1 MKQCFTYIDKKQN
14 KTNFNSGQ
22 QSPMESKPL
31 PTSDT
36 RQLVY
41 THPSYALVEEHQFP
55 QGPDI
60 VRCHMMHTHKN
71 KNNNNKKNMHWA
83 WDKKSHSN
91 TWTLALLRWWGIFNA
106 KELFQAWGSGQDWR
120 KAPGHTMADHLKC
133 SVLVCVSFLLRVYD
147 LLETVLSVYIS

>member
-106 KELFQAWGSGQDWR
+106 KELFQAWGSGKTEERHRVTPWLI
-120 KAPGHTMADHLKC
+120 T
-133 SVLVCVSFLLRVYD
+133 SNVLFLFVFLFYWGFM
-147 LLETVLSVYIS
+147 IC